1 VPPAKS
7 PPDATRPSAAQPAL
21 PAPAPRTRTGPTLQ
35 LLLDRWAEIVEVISK
50 SPSAKPLIVACRP
63 VAVDGAVVTLG
74 FPEAQSF
81 FKDVAER
88 RRPILEDGVSRVLGM
103 PVSVRCVAAN
113 IELSALPEDAD
124 GTRLLSEF
132 RRIYGDDIVDV
143 GDVG

>member
-1 VPPAKS
+1 ME
-7 PPDATRPSAAQPAL
+7 
-21 PAPAPRTRTGPTLQ
+21 
-35 LLLDRWAEIVEVISK
+35 RWAEIVEVISR
-50 SPSAKPLIVACRP
+50 SPAVKPLIVACRP

-88 RRPILEDGVSRVLGM
+88 RRGVLEDGVSRVLGM

-113 IELSALPEDAD
+113 VEVTSLPEDAD
-124 GTRLLSEF
+124 STRLLTEF
-132 RRIYGDDIVDV
+132 RRIYGDDVVDV